1 MNDLRY
7 KFYTGIFLYLKGDVM
22 FVIKRNGVKEKFDKK
37 KIAEAMYK
45 AYRSVGIKKTK
56 AQCLE
61 NAKLISQG
69 FSDLNEVSIEKIQD
83 SVELFLM
90 ESKDYDVAKA
100 YIKYRE
106 KQRLDRENPWS
117 DNDERQDLI
126 LQKYL
131 LPNETKK
138 EFLKRVSFNRP
149 ALEKILRHKEAIF
162 AGRNLYAIGRKGNIT
177 GSNCYVTEDPE
188 DSLESIYK
196 VDYQIAR
203 TYSYGGGQ
211 GMNLSKIRPKGAKV
225 NNSSNTTPGVMV
237 FAEKYS
243 HTTLNTQQESRRGA
257 LMLVLNVDHPDV
269 IDFVTTKLDLN
280 KINGANI
287 SVALTDD
294 FMRTVE
300 NDGLWEM
307 RFVTPYEDIIK
318 SVRAKDLLQLI
329 SYSAHTMGDP
339 GVMFIDH
346 MNDYH
351 LMSEYDEV
359 KFTATNPCGEQ
370 PLMAHGSCNLGS
382 INLNAFVKQP
392 FTDEAF
398 FNWERFDH
406 VVEEMIWSL
415 DELLTMLGNR
425 HALQEQRDHVTQY
438 REVGLG
444 VMGLADLALSMKKP
458 YGSDEFVEFLDVL
471 MSRMINQAAK
481 ASALRAK
488 ELGTFPKYNY
498 EKISS
503 SKFYQTVILP
513 ETDELIKKYGLR
525 NSRLLSIAPTGSIS
539 NILGV
544 SGGVEP
550 YFQINYTRRIISMFD
565 EEKKITVWEK
575 TPLAMAKALD
585 IDPSE
590 LPEWTKITSQN
601 ISFEDRAN
609 VQSTIQKYVDTA
621 ISSTF
626 NLPNSAS
633 VEDVMNIYMTAWKKG
648 LKGATVFR
656 DRCAKIGILAG
667 VNETTEDLNPATPPT
682 FEVDEKWIDLINHKT
697 KEYTTRIVIENKEYK
712 PKRFEKELC
721 PLCKSVL
728 VKREGC
734 VQCSNDECD
743 YEKCAI

>member
-1 MNDLRY
+1 
-7 KFYTGIFLYLKGDVM
+7 M
-22 FVIKRNGVKEKFDKK
+22 FVIKRNGVKEKFDKR
-37 KIAEAMYK
+37 KIAEAIYK
-45 AYRSVGIKKTK
+45 AYRSVDNKKSK
-56 AQCLE
+56 QQCLE
-61 NAKLISQG
+61 YAKKITEE
-69 FSDLNEVSIEKIQD
+69 FSEVDEISIEKIQD

-90 ESKDYDVAKA
+90 ESRDYEVAKA

-106 KQRLDRENPWS
+106 KQRIDRENPWS

-131 LPNETKK
+131 LPNENKK
-138 EFLKRVSFNRP
+138 EFLKRVSFKRP
-149 ALEKILRHKEAIF
+149 ALQKILRHKEAIF
-162 AGRNLYAIGRKGNIT
+162 AGRNLYAIGRDGNIT
-177 GSNCYVTEDPE
+177 GSNCYVTEDPK
-188 DSLESIYK
+188 DNLESIYK

-211 GMNLSKIRPKGAKV
+211 GMNLSNIRPKGAKV

-243 HTTLNTQQESRRGA
+243 HTTLNTQQDSRRGA
-257 LMLVLNVDHPDV
+257 LMLVLNDNHPDI
-269 IDFVTTKLDLN
+269 IDFITAKLDLN

-287 SVALTDD
+287 SVAISDD
-294 FMRTVE
+294 FMKAVE
-300 NDGLWEM
+300 ADDTWELTYE
-307 RFVTPYEDIIK
+307 TPYEQILK
-318 SVRAKDLLQLI
+318 KVRAKDLLELI
-329 SYSAHTMGDP
+329 GYSAHTMGDP
-339 GVMFIDH
+339 GVMFIDN

-382 INLNAFVKQP
+382 VNLNAFVKNP
-392 FTDEAF
+392 FTDDVF

-415 DELLTMLGNR
+415 DELLTMLGDR
-425 HALQEQRDHVTQY
+425 HALKEQREHVKKY

-444 VMGLADLALSMKKP
+444 VMGLADLALSMGLP
-458 YGSDEFVEFLDVL
+458 YGSEEFIDFIDKL

-481 ASALRAK
+481 ASALNAK
-488 ELGTFPKYNY
+488 ELGVFPEYDY
-498 EKISS
+498 DKISK
-503 SKFYQTVILP
+503 SKFYQTVIKP

-539 NILGV
+539 NIFGV

-550 YFQINYTRRIISMFD
+550 FFQINYTRRIISMFD

-575 TPLAMAKALD
+575 TPLAMAKAKN
-585 IDPSE
+585 IDPE
-590 LPEWTKITSQN
+590 DLPEWTKITSQN

-609 VQSTIQKYVDTA
+609 VQATIQKYVDTA

-626 NLPNSAS
+626 NLTNNAT
-633 VEDVMNIYMTAWKKG
+633 VEDVMNIYITAWKKG

-656 DRCAKIGILAG
+656 DRCAKIGILSG
-667 VNETTEDLNPATPPT
+667 INENTEDLNPASPPKFKVKEIWKNFVT
-682 FEVDEKWIDLINHKT
+682 GKV
-697 KEYTTRIVIENKEYK
+697 KEYDTNVEIEDTIYK
-712 PKRFEKELC
+712 QKRFEIELC
-721 PLCKSVL
+721 PLCKSPL
-728 VKREGC
+728 IKKEGC
-734 VQCSNDECD
+734 MQCSNNDCD

>member
-1 MNDLRY
+1 
-7 KFYTGIFLYLKGDVM
+7 M

-37 KIAEAMYK
+37 KIAEALYK
-45 AYRSVGIKKTK
+45 AYLSVDSKKTK
-56 AQCLE
+56 SQCVE
-61 NAKLISQG
+61 YARKITEEFQ
-69 FSDLNEVSIEKIQD
+69 NEEEISIEKIQD
-83 SVELFLM
+83 CVELFLM
-90 ESKDYDVAKA
+90 ENKDYEVAKS

-106 KQRLDRENPWS
+106 KQRIDRENPWS

-131 LPNETKK
+131 INNESKK
-138 EFLKRVSFNRP
+138 DFLKRVSFKRP

-162 AGRNLYAIGRKGNIT
+162 AGRNLYAIGREGNIT
-177 GSNCYVTEDPE
+177 GSNCYVTEDPQ

-269 IDFVTTKLDLN
+269 IDFITTKLDLS

-287 SVALTDD
+287 SVAISDA
-294 FMRTVE
+294 FMKCVE
-300 NDGLWEM
+300 EDGIWELKYQ
-307 RFVTPYEDIIK
+307 TPYEDIIK
-318 SVRAKDLLQLI
+318 KVKAKDLLKLI

-339 GVMFIDH
+339 GVMFIDR

-351 LMSEYDEV
+351 FMSEYDEV

-382 INLNAFVKQP
+382 VNLNAFVKNP
-392 FTDEAF
+392 FTKDAF

-415 DELLTMLGNR
+415 DELLTLLGDR
-425 HALQEQRDHVTQY
+425 HALKEQRDHVKKY

-444 VMGLADLALSMKKP
+444 VMGLADLALSMSLP
-458 YGSDEFVEFLDVL
+458 YGSDEFIEFLDVL
-471 MSRMINQAAK
+471 MKRMINQAAK
-481 ASALRAK
+481 ASALKAK
-488 ELGTFPKYNY
+488 EDGVFPAYDYHKV
-498 EKISS
+498 SS
-503 SKFYQTVILP
+503 SHFYQTVISP
-513 ETDELIKKYGLR
+513 ETDEVIKKYGMR

-550 YFQINYTRRIISMFD
+550 YFQINYTRRIISMFE

-575 TPLAMAKALD
+575 TPLAMAKAQN
-585 IDPSE
+585 IEPEE

-601 ISFEDRAN
+601 ISFEKRAN
-609 VQSTIQKYVDTA
+609 VQATIQKYVDTA

-626 NLPNSAS
+626 NLANSAT
-633 VEDVMNIYMTAWKKG
+633 VEDVSNIYLSAWKKG

-656 DRCAKIGILAG
+656 DRCAKIGILSG
-667 VNETTEDLNPATPPT
+667 INETTEDLNPAIPPK
-682 FEVDEKWIDLINHKT
+682 FNVDEVWKNIVTGKV
-697 KEYTTRIVIENKEYK
+697 KEYQTHIIIEDAVFK
-712 PKRFEKELC
+712 PKRVEKEIC
-721 PLCKSVL
+721 PICKAPL
-728 VKREGC
+728 IKKEGC
-734 VQCSNDECD
+734 IQCSNNDCD